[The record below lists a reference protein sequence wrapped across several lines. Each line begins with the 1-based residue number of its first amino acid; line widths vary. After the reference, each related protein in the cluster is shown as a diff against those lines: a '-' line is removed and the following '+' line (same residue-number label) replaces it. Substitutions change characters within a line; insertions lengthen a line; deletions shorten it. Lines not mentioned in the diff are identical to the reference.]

1 MEGKP
6 HIPTT
11 LWTYSDM
18 ASGICHITSPVF
30 SDTPELTFSDPI
42 LQQVTQPIPQ
52 STGGAVRGATGWA
65 TGGVIPKPSN
75 PLYHH

>member
-18 ASGICHITSPVF
+18 ASGVSHMTSPVF
-30 SDTPELTFSDPI
+30 SDTLELTFSDPI
-42 LQQVTQPIPQ
+42 LQQVTEPIPR
-52 STGGAVRGATGWA
+52 SVEGAIGGAK
-65 TGGVIPKPSN
+65 PKPSN
-75 PLYHH
+75 PFYHQNPP